1 MTKELKIEKLNPE
14 ARISVAEG
22 DSPLLNIYP
31 CLENE
36 FLVIPAGTTVAVPTG
51 LKITPE
57 SGYCVLAKETPEL
70 AKRGIAV
77 LGGIITPSSE
87 CKLMLSNTTINS
99 VVLDTR
105 TEVAYKASGL
115 GTIIIPASNPIAN
128 LLVIPVV
135 APVIKYSE

>member
-57 SGYCVLAKETPEL
+57 SGYCALAKETPEL

-105 TEVAYKASGL
+105 TEVAAGCRRQVRRGKSTLSADDYRGAGR
-115 GTIIIPASNPIAN
+115 
-128 LLVIPVV
+128 LL
-135 APVIKYSE
+135 

>member
-1 MTKELKIEKLNPE
+1 MADLKIEKLNPE

-31 CLENE
+31 CLAGR
-36 FLVIPAGTTVAVPTG
+36 FLIIPAGTTVKVPTG
-51 LKITPE
+51 LKITPG

-70 AKRGIAV
+70 AKHGIAV
-77 LGGIITPSSE
+77 LDGIITHSSE
-87 CKLMLSNTTINS
+87 CKLMLSNTTNNS
-99 VVLDTR
+99 VVLDTC
-105 TEVAYKASGL
+105 TEVTYKASGL

-135 APVIKYSE
+135 APTIKYSE